1 MPSLIDEQL
10 MRTNMKNYGNLYIN
24 GQWVTPNGSGT
35 TDVIN
40 SASEE
45 VIGRVCLGDE
55 RDVDLAVK
63 AARAAFDT
71 WSRTT
76 SGERAAWLLKIHQA
90 LEAKAE
96 EIATLISQEVGSP
109 LPFSRFAQAGLP
121 IGTFGINAQ
130 LVAGYSFSEKVDHSE
145 VVREPVGVV
154 GCITPWNYPL
164 HQIAAKVAPALAAGC
179 TVVLK
184 PSEVAPLNAFLL
196 AEVIAAVGL
205 PPGVFNLVSGLGP
218 VVGEAMAKHP
228 DIDMISFT
236 GSTRA
241 GKRVSELAAQTIK
254 RVALELGGKSAS
266 IVLDDA
272 DFSKAIPGAMQAC
285 YMNSGQT
292 CSAHTRLLVPEARY
306 EEAAAIAAQVANA
319 TRLGDPFDPETH
331 LGPLISE
338 VQRDRVRNY
347 IRLGMEEGAE
357 LLAGGLDVPPEL
369 PKGYYVKP
377 TVFGR
382 VKSDMRIA
390 QEEIFGPVLSIIT
403 YKDEEDAIRI
413 ANDSIYGLSGGVW
426 SSDTERAKRVAR
438 RMRTGQVDIN
448 GGGFNIM
455 APFGGY
461 KQSGHGRE
469 LGKFA
474 IEEFLEYK
482 SMQFAEP
489 SQS

>member
-1 MPSLIDEQL
+1 
-10 MRTNMKNYGNLYIN
+10 MKDHAHLYIN
-24 GQWVTPNGSGT
+24 GQWTAPHGNGSA
-35 TDVIN
+35 DVTN
-40 SASEE
+40 SATEE
-45 VIGRVCLGDE
+45 VIGRICLGDE
-55 RDVDLAVK
+55 RDIDVAVS
-63 AARAAFDT
+63 AARAAFES
-71 WSRTT
+71 WSQTT
-76 SGERAAWLLKIHQA
+76 PAERASWLMKIHQA
-90 LEAKAE
+90 MEEKAE

-130 LVAGYSFSEKVDHSE
+130 LVSGYQFSEKVEHSE
-145 VVREPVGVV
+145 VVREPVGVI

-196 AEVIAAVGL
+196 AEIIDSVGL

-241 GKRVSELAAQTIK
+241 GKRVSELAAQNIK

-266 IVLDDA
+266 IILDDA

-306 EEAAAIAAQVANA
+306 EEVAAIAAQVANA
-319 TRLGDPFDPETH
+319 TKLGDPFGAETH

-338 VQRDRVRNY
+338 LQRDRVRRY
-347 IRLGMEEGAE
+347 IRLGMEEGAD
-357 LLAGGLDVPPEL
+357 LIAGGPEAPEEL

-382 VKSDMRIA
+382 VTSDMRIA

-426 SSDTERAKRVAR
+426 SSDAEHAKRVAR

-461 KQSGHGRE
+461 KQSGNGRE

-474 IEEFLEYK
+474 IDEFLEYK
-482 SMQFAEP
+482 SMQIAEP
-489 SQS
+489 S